1 MLAIALTL
9 FALSSPAAPQEPP
22 AGAAAGARATLES
35 CLFEDGRWVCRYRM
49 PDIAVVPASG
59 AAAPP
64 GAPAPAPP
72 ATDEAPVLTAA
83 EADLVL
89 RCGEAT
95 WLSLCTPAQRRTA
108 RALRDRAEADAALR
122 REVGARL
129 AAGDCAA
136 AERLALEAGRLGLAA
151 RVRSLCPAP
160 ATP

>member
-9 FALSSPAAPQEPP
+9 FALTPAAAPQEPP
-22 AGAAAGARATLES
+22 AGAPAGARATLES
-35 CLFEDGRWVCRYRM
+35 CLFEDGRWVCRYQM

-59 AAAPP
+59 TATTDAAPP
-64 GAPAPAPP
+64 PADDP
-72 ATDEAPVLTAA
+72 PVLSAA

-95 WLSLCTPAQRRTA
+95 WLSLCTPGQRRTA
-108 RALRDRAEADAALR
+108 RTLRDRAEADAALR

-136 AERLALEAGRLGLAA
+136 AERLALEAGRLGLAGRA
-151 RVRSLCPAP
+151 RALCPAP
-160 ATP
+160 AAP